1 MTARHTAGWRYSLD
15 WRLAPRL
22 RLCTLG
28 RPLRSGKRD
37 DDEEEIRGVEKEK
50 SLVAN
55 RITLIELNCYY
66 IYKDEEVDD
75 N

>member
-1 MTARHTAGWRYSLD
+1 MAVQP
-15 WRLAPRL
+15 RLAL
-22 RLCTLG
+22 STSTSTLYAWATTEI
-28 RPLRSGKRD
+28 RKKD
-37 DDEEEIRGVEKEK
+37 DDGGKAAEEEIRGVEKEK

-66 IYKDEEVDD
+66 IYKDEQVDD